1 MNKDEIL
8 QRIRLLADEMSA
20 NEEEN
25 QMMEDEITELYE
37 ELDAIEERE
46 TQ

>member
-25 QMMEDEITELYE
+25 QMMEDEITERYE